1 MGPESLA
8 GGVGPLPAC
17 RSAQGVLSRGSD
29 GGADPPLLTDTMVG
43 PESLAGGVGGLPLPP
58 ADPPLQKPL
67 MESESLAGGVGPL
80 PPACSPAQ
88 GSQGKGSQGKG
99 SQGKGSQ
106 GSQGSQGKGGAGSPQ
121 QWMPREGGWKP
132 AEKRADIG
140 SKTTQGKSLG
150 IKT

>member
-1 MGPESLA
+1 
-8 GGVGPLPAC
+8 
-17 RSAQGVLSRGSD
+17 
-29 GGADPPLLTDTMVG
+29 MVG

-88 GSQGKGSQGKG
+88 GSQGKGSQG
-99 SQGKGSQ
+99 
-106 GSQGSQGKGGAGSPQ
+106 SQGSQGKGGAGSPQ

-140 SKTTQGKSLG
+140 SKTT
-150 IKT
+150 